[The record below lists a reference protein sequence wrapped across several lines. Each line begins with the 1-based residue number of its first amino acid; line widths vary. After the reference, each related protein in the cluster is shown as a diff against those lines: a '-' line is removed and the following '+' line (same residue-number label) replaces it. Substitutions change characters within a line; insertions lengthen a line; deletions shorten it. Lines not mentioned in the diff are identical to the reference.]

1 MFLPNV
7 TGTFFLT
14 QQVGRHLLAEKRPG
28 SIVFITSTHA
38 IRGAAMRL
46 TYGVSKGAL
55 HQMTRMLAVEW
66 APHGIRVNAVAPGRM
81 LTDSPSRQETGTD
94 PRYIEDMIRRIP
106 LRRLA
111 TAEEVA
117 EAVVYLSGTSAASI
131 TGQVL
136 VIDGGLTV

>member
-1 MFLPNV
+1 M
-7 TGTFFLT
+7 
-14 QQVGRHLLAEKRPG
+14 
-28 SIVFITSTHA
+28 
-38 IRGAAMRL
+38 
-46 TYGVSKGAL
+46 

-66 APHGIRVNAVAPGRM
+66 ASHGIRVNAVAPGRM

-94 PRYIEDMIRRIP
+94 PQYIENMIKRTP

-117 EAVVYLSGTSAASI
+117 DAVVYLSGPSAVSI
-131 TGQVL
+131 TGQIL